1 MPDSCCEKKRSVIVI
16 GLDGATFDLIRPWI
30 EDGTMPTLKR
40 LMQKG
45 ASGVLTTT
53 LPPISSS
60 AWVSFA
66 TGKNPGKHGLVD
78 FVHPRQNSYQ
88 ISIVSTQQRASK
100 AIWNLLSEK
109 GRKVGI
115 VGMPVTYPPEEVNG
129 YMVSDFLTPSA
140 SDDYTYPLSL
150 AAELEQAMG
159 GFPLLPDER
168 YRSTKFTDRFIADM
182 IADVERRLEGAE
194 YLLDN
199 KESDFFFIL
208 FWSNDMLQHETW
220 SLLDETHPLHDPQ
233 KANQYRDLVIDFHRK
248 LDQAV
253 GRLMEK
259 AGPEDLVVVMSDH
272 GFGPVHSFFLVN
284 NWLLEMG
291 WLKLKKRPITQLKY
305 ALFKLGFAPL
315 GVFRLVS
322 ALRLGFLR
330 RRFRFQR
337 GGGLIKRLFLS
348 FADVDWQRSKAF
360 AVGSFGQIYINQSGK
375 RPQGIVQP
383 GKEYEELRNEIAAR
397 AAEIRDPRSGLPV
410 VEKVYRREDIYSG
423 PLVEKAPDLVLQSRN
438 WEYMAFGHADF
449 GGSHVVEP
457 IVGMSGH
464 HRPDGIV
471 MIAGQGINAGVT
483 LSEASIMDLAPTIL
497 YAMGIPI
504 PSDMDGRILTEAF
517 TSDHL
522 SAVQAQYSDELS
534 ERPTGEDQYSL
545 EDEEEIR
552 ERLRGLGYVG

>member
-1 MPDSCCEKKRSVIVI
+1 MSDSVRAKNRRVMVI

-30 EDGTMPTLKR
+30 EDGTMPTLQR
-40 LMQKG
+40 LVKGG

-78 FVHPRQNSYQ
+78 FVHPRPNSYQ
-88 ISIVSTQQRASK
+88 ISIVSPQQRASK
-100 AIWNLLSEK
+100 AIWNLLSDA

-140 SDDYTYPLSL
+140 SDDYTYPPSL
-150 AAELEQAMG
+150 GDELEQAMG

-168 YRSTKFTDRFIADM
+168 YRSTKFTDKFIADM
-182 IADVERRLEGAE
+182 VTDVERRLEGAL

-199 KESDFFFIL
+199 EATDFFFIL

-220 SLLDETHPLHDPQ
+220 SLLDETHPDHDPRAG
-233 KANQYRDLVIDFHRK
+233 KRYRSLVVDFHRN
-248 LDQAV
+248 LDHAV
-253 GRLMEK
+253 GRLLDK
-259 AGPEDLVVVMSDH
+259 AGPEDLVIVMSDH

-284 NWLLEMG
+284 NWLREAG
-291 WLKLKKRPITQLKY
+291 FLKLKKRPLTRLKY
-305 ALFKLGFAPL
+305 ALFRLGFAPL
-315 GVFRLVS
+315 GVFRLVK

-337 GGGLIKRLFLS
+337 GGGLMKRLFLS
-348 FADVDWQRSKAF
+348 FADVDWARTKAF
-360 AVGSFGQIYINQSGK
+360 AVGSFGQIYINQVGQ

-383 GKEYEELRNEIAAR
+383 GKEYEELREAIATQAL
-397 AAEIRDPRSGLPV
+397 ELLDPRTGQRV
-410 VEKVYRREDIYSG
+410 VDRVHRREEIYSG

-449 GGSHVVEP
+449 GASHVVEP
-457 IVGMSGH
+457 VVGMSGH
-464 HRPDGIV
+464 HRPDGVV
-471 MIAGQGINAGVT
+471 MLAGQGIETGVELEGANIT
-483 LSEASIMDLAPTIL
+483 DLAPTIL

-504 PSDMDGRILTEAF
+504 PSDMDGRVLTDAF
-517 TSDHL
+517 TPDYL
-522 SAVQAQYSDELS
+522 SAVEVQYSDELS
-534 ERPTGEDQYSL
+534 ERPTGEGQYSE
-545 EDEEEIR
+545 EDEEEIK

>member
-1 MPDSCCEKKRSVIVI
+1 MSDSVRPKNRKVMVI

-30 EDGTMPTLKR
+30 EDGTMPTLQR
-40 LMQKG
+40 LVKGG

-78 FVHPRQNSYQ
+78 FVHPRPNSYQ
-88 ISIVSTQQRASK
+88 ISIVSPQQRASK
-100 AIWNLLSEK
+100 AIWNLLSDA
-109 GRKVGI
+109 GRRVGI

-140 SDDYTYPLSL
+140 SDDYTYPPSL
-150 AAELEQAMG
+150 ADELERAMG

-168 YRSTKFTDRFIADM
+168 YRSTKFTDKFIADM
-182 IADVERRLEGAE
+182 VTDVERRLEGAL

-199 KESDFFFIL
+199 KEADLFFIL

-220 SLLDETHPLHDPQ
+220 SLLDETHPDHDPR
-233 KANQYRDLVIDFHRK
+233 AGERYRSLVVDFHRK
-248 LDQAV
+248 LDHAV
-253 GRLMEK
+253 GRLLEK
-259 AGPEDLVVVMSDH
+259 AGPEDLVIVMSDH

-284 NWLLEMG
+284 NWLREAG
-291 WLKLKKRPITQLKY
+291 FLKLKKKPLTRLKY
-305 ALFKLGFAPL
+305 ALFRLGFAPL
-315 GVFRLVS
+315 GVFRLVKV
-322 ALRLGFLR
+322 LRLGFLR

-337 GGGLIKRLFLS
+337 GGGLMKRLFLS
-348 FADVDWQRSKAF
+348 FADVDWARTKAF
-360 AVGSFGQIYINQSGK
+360 AVGSFGQIYINQVGQ

-383 GKEYEELRNEIAAR
+383 GKEYEELREEIAAQ
-397 AAEIRDPRSGLPV
+397 ALELLDPRTGQRV
-410 VEKVYRREDIYSG
+410 VDRVHRREEIYSG

-449 GGSHVVEP
+449 GASHVVEP

-464 HRPDGIV
+464 HRPDGVV
-471 MIAGQGINAGVT
+471 MLAGQGIEAGVELDGANIT
-483 LSEASIMDLAPTIL
+483 DLAPTIL

-504 PSDMDGRILTEAF
+504 PFDMDGRVLTDAF
-517 TSDHL
+517 TPDYL
-522 SAVQAQYSDELS
+522 SAVKVQYSDELS
-534 ERPTGEDQYSL
+534 ERPTGEGQYSE
-545 EDEEEIR
+545 EDAEEIK

>member
-1 MPDSCCEKKRSVIVI
+1 MSDSIRPKNRRVMVI

-30 EDGTMPTLKR
+30 EDGTMPTLQR
-40 LMQKG
+40 LVKGG

-78 FVHPRQNSYQ
+78 FVHPRPNSYQ
-88 ISIVSTQQRASK
+88 ISIVSPQQRASK
-100 AIWNLLSEK
+100 AIWNLLSDA

-140 SDDYTYPLSL
+140 SDDYTYPPSL
-150 AAELEQAMG
+150 GDELERAMG
-159 GFPLLPDER
+159 GFPLLPNER

-182 IADVERRLEGAE
+182 ATDVERRLEGAL
-194 YLLDN
+194 YLLDS
-199 KESDFFFIL
+199 EATDFFFIL

-220 SLLDETHPLHDPQ
+220 SLLDKTHPDHDPRAG
-233 KANQYRDLVIDFHRK
+233 KRYRSLVVDFHRK
-248 LDQAV
+248 LDHAV
-253 GRLMEK
+253 GRLLDK
-259 AGPEDLVVVMSDH
+259 AGPEDLVIVMSDH

-284 NWLLEMG
+284 NWLREAG
-291 WLKLKKRPITQLKY
+291 FLKLKKRPLTRLKY
-305 ALFKLGFAPL
+305 TLFRLGFAPL
-315 GVFRLVS
+315 GVFRLVK

-337 GGGLIKRLFLS
+337 GGGLMKRLFLS
-348 FADVDWQRSKAF
+348 FADVDWARTKAF
-360 AVGSFGQIYINQSGK
+360 AVGSFGQIYINQVGQ

-383 GKEYEELRNEIAAR
+383 GKEYEELREEIAAQ
-397 AAEIRDPRSGLPV
+397 ALELLDPRTGQRV
-410 VEKVYRREDIYSG
+410 VDRVHRREEIYSG

-449 GGSHVVEP
+449 GASHVVEP
-457 IVGMSGH
+457 VVGMSGH
-464 HRPDGIV
+464 HRPDGVV
-471 MIAGQGINAGVT
+471 MLAGQGIEAGVELDGANIT
-483 LSEASIMDLAPTIL
+483 DLAPTIL

-504 PSDMDGRILTEAF
+504 PSDMDGRVLTDAF
-517 TSDHL
+517 TPDYL
-522 SAVQAQYSDELS
+522 SAVEVQYSDELS
-534 ERPTGEDQYSL
+534 ERPTGEGQYSE
-545 EDEEEIR
+545 EDEEEIK

>member
-1 MPDSCCEKKRSVIVI
+1 MADSSAENKRRVIVI

-88 ISIVSTQQRASK
+88 ISIVSPQQRASK

-109 GRKVGI
+109 GRKVGV

-150 AAELEQAMG
+150 AGELEQAIG

-182 IADVERRLEGAE
+182 VADVERRLEGAE

-199 KESDFFFIL
+199 KESDFFFVL

-233 KANQYRDLVIDFHRK
+233 KANQYRDLVVDFHRK

-253 GRLMEK
+253 GRLVER

-291 WLKLKKRPITQLKY
+291 WLKLKKRPMTQLKY
-305 ALFKLGFAPL
+305 TLFKLGFAPL

-348 FADVDWQRSKAF
+348 FADVDWRRSKAF

-449 GGSHVVEP
+449 GGSHIVEP

-471 MIAGQGINAGVT
+471 MVSGQGINEGVT
-483 LSEASIMDLAPTIL
+483 LPEASIMDLAPTIL

-504 PSDMDGRILTEAF
+504 PTDMDGRILTEAF

-522 SAVQAQYSDELS
+522 STVQARYSDELS
-534 ERPTGEDQYSL
+534 ERQTGEDQYSL
-545 EDEEEIR
+545 EDEEEIK